1 MRNIIKIFILMFF
14 MQFSFAQSIVVT
26 GSDYFSSDMM
36 TDITHHL
43 DLKNNS
49 SNTITVVCQKTII
62 SIPNNLPVWG
72 GASYC
77 FAGNCYSASS
87 TLPSTSAILA
97 PGQEIKYINND
108 LEAFSGYYVPAQIAG
123 TSVVEY
129 CFYDENNPSDET
141 CVIVTYEIS
150 ATTAVNDINRISQ
163 FYPNPAKENV
173 YFEHYLD
180 ASAELIIMDI
190 LGNQVRQV
198 QLLEKGKKKVDIS
211 DLSQGIYLGSIM
223 SDNQLI
229 STQKIIVK

>member
-1 MRNIIKIFILMFF
+1 MKKLVNFFILIFCI
-14 MQFSFAQSIVVT
+14 QFSLAQSILVT
-26 GSDYFSSDMM
+26 GGDYFNSDMT

-62 SIPNNLPVWG
+62 SMPNNLPVWG

-77 FAGNCYSASS
+77 FAGNCYSATS
-87 TLPSTSAILA
+87 TLPSSPAILA
-97 PGQEIKYINND
+97 PGQEIKYSNSD

-123 TSVVEY
+123 VSVVEY

-141 CVIVTYEIS
+141 CVTVTYEIS
-150 ATTAVNDINRISQ
+150 GSTEVNEIDRISQ

-190 LGNQVRQV
+190 LGNEVRQV
-198 QLLEKGKKKVDIS
+198 QLLEKGKKKVDVS
-211 DLSQGIYLGSIM
+211 DLSEGIYLGSIM
-223 SDNQLI
+223 SDDQVI
-229 STQKIIVK
+229 TTQKIIVK